1 MATPI
6 TKGVLIFNCR
16 DFQYLCKKEVVIIFA
31 NSKADAIIMTSVF
44 APPNSFERPVTEKKA
59 AAPAKDNADNA
70 TKNGN
75 MYFFMV

>member
-1 MATPI
+1 
-6 TKGVLIFNCR
+6 
-16 DFQYLCKKEVVIIFA
+16 
-31 NSKADAIIMTSVF
+31 MTSVF
-44 APPNSFERPVTEKKA
+44 APPKSFERPVTEKKA